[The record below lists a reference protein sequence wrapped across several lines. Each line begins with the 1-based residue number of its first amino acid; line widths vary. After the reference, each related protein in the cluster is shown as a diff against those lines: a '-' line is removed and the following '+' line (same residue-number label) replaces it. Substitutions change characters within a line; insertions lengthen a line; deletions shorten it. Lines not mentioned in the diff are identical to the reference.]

1 MPCNTKI
8 FLTFLC
14 TCIISLSLFAD
25 PVTII
30 LKDGTLWQGETG
42 QHISLIQ
49 KKGRKKV
56 TVEGTLSRD
65 AGTFI
70 IVTTVLRDELIYVR
84 DIESIETQSVS
95 SEESVEVAENITA
108 ALTTLDQVEKPKPK
122 VGKLQKGVFLLPLDG
137 GVGLV
142 IRTTEIRK
150 LAEHADEYGP
160 GQIIVLDINSPGG
173 SVLTGVQ
180 LRDLLFDIRKR
191 HRVVAWVD
199 RGTSGGA
206 FLAFCC
212 DEIYFRRSSNFGSIT
227 MWSGNFQG
235 ADEPE
240 MNAWITQLEGVLA
253 KSSRTPLF
261 AAPMVVF
268 EAQLSYDIDEETQ
281 EITYFDNLDG
291 ENILSD
297 GESVEVLS
305 VTAFQ
310 AEKCG
315 LSDGTADTEEELAL
329 LLDLDG
335 WNEIDNYGRELA
347 EDWKALLERAGDTRA
362 QTGEVFDLHREFA
375 GDVEARSDGERIMK
389 QLKAGKA
396 LLSWARKLGESGM
409 NYGLG
414 DGFLGQPSRVDAI
427 KRQIKELEHSRR

>member
-1 MPCNTKI
+1 MISMPCKTKI

-14 TCIISLSLFAD
+14 TCIISLSVFAD
-25 PVTII
+25 SVTIT
-30 LKDGTLWQGETG
+30 LKDGTVWQGETG
-42 QHISLIQ
+42 QQISLIQ

-56 TVEGTLSRD
+56 TVEGALSRD

-70 IVTTVLRDELIYVR
+70 IVTTVLRDEIIYVR
-84 DIESIETQSVS
+84 DIESIETHSVS
-95 SEESVEVAENITA
+95 PEESVEIAENITA
-108 ALTTLDQVEKPKPK
+108 EITSLDQIEKPKPK

-137 GVGLV
+137 GVGEV
-142 IRTTEIRK
+142 IRSTEIRK
-150 LAEHADEYGP
+150 LAEHADEFGP

-180 LRDLLFDIRKR
+180 MRDLLFDIRKR
-191 HRVVAWVD
+191 HRVVAWVN
-199 RGTSGGA
+199 RATSGGA

-268 EAQLSYDIDEETQ
+268 EAQLSFDIDEETG
-281 EITYFDNLDG
+281 EITYFNHADG
-291 ENILSD
+291 DNILSD

-305 VTAFQ
+305 ITAAQ

-315 LSDGTADTEEELAL
+315 LSDGTADNEEELAL

-335 WNEIDNYGRELA
+335 WHVIDGYGIELA
-347 EDWKALLERAGDTRA
+347 KDWGKTLEKANE
-362 QTGEVFDLHREFA
+362 EVPELYRQFQ
-375 GDVEARSDGERIMK
+375 GDVEARSAAERINK

-396 LLSWARKLGESGM
+396 LLSWAKKLGESAM
-409 NYGLG
+409 NFGLD
-414 DGFLGQPSRVDAI
+414 DGFLGQPSRIDAI